1 MQHNR
6 ELSFTNLGYHAH
18 MDDLTE
24 RLRSAVQGIEDAYE
38 ERAEAVLA
46 ARAAGMT
53 WRAIAMALG
62 MTERGVIKVVDR
74 HNQGTSRET
83 ETERHP

>member
-6 ELSFTNLGYHAH
+6 KLSFTNLGYHAH

-24 RLRSAVQGIEDAYE
+24 RLRSALQGIEDAYE

-62 MTERGVIKVVDR
+62 MTERGVIKVVER
-74 HNQGTSRET
+74 HNQGTTPET
-83 ETERHP
+83 MPEHHP